1 MDANSMER
9 PREFDLNDTLERA
22 MQLFWAKRYEAT
34 SLDGIVAFIDRII
47 DDILAGPGRCGCFI
61 GKCAAAL
68 MLGGAAQAMAQADKT
83 YPEKTVRLVVPWAAG
98 GNIDVLT
105 RVVAQRLT
113 QVWSQQMLVD
123 NRGGANG
130 MIGSEQVVRATPDG
144 YTLLVDGLQTHAINP
159 LVFGKMTYD
168 TSRDLT
174 MIALLG
180 AVQHIL
186 VAHPSLPVRN
196 TRDVIALAKTRPR
209 EIAYATFGTGSMPHM
224 AGELFQQMTG
234 VTFLHIPYK
243 GGGPALTG
251 LLSGETS
258 LYWPGIAIATPH
270 IKAGKLR
277 ALGVA
282 GKSRAEELP
291 DLPTLAEQLKAP
303 AYDVTSIFAVM
314 APAATQRTVVGK
326 INAGV
331 AQVLALPEVRKIYAS
346 LGATLPEPLSPD
358 QTATLFKNESA
369 RWGKVVR
376 TANIHSNTP

>member
-1 MDANSMER
+1 M
-9 PREFDLNDTLERA
+9 
-22 MQLFWAKRYEAT
+22 KRMT
-34 SLDGIVAFIDRII
+34 KIMT
-47 DDILAGPGRCGCFI
+47 
-61 GKCAAAL
+61 AAL
-68 MLGGAAQAMAQADKT
+68 MLCGAAQAMAQADKAF
-83 YPEKTVRLVVPWAAG
+83 PEKTVRLVVPWAAG

-105 RVVAQRLT
+105 RVVAQHLT
-113 QVWSQQMLVD
+113 HVWSQQMLVD

-130 MIGSEQVVRATPDG
+130 MIGSEQVVRAAPDG
-144 YTLLVDGLQTHAINP
+144 YTLLIDGLQTHAINP
-159 LVFGKMTYD
+159 YVFAKMAYD
-168 TSRDLT
+168 TPRDLVMVT
-174 MIALLG
+174 LLG

-196 TRDVIALAKTRPR
+196 TRDVIALARARPR

-224 AGELFQQMTG
+224 AGELFQQITG
-234 VTFLHIPYK
+234 VTFLNVPYK

-291 DLPTLAEQLKAP
+291 DLPTLAEQLNAP
-303 AYDVTSIFAVM
+303 EYDVTSIFAVM
-314 APAATQRTVVGK
+314 APAATQRSVIGK

-331 AQVLALPEVRKIYAS
+331 AQVLALPEVRKVYAS
-346 LGATLPEPLSPD
+346 LGANLPEPLSPD
-358 QTATLFKNESA
+358 QTAALFKRESA

-376 TANIHSNTP
+376 AANLQSNTP

>member
-1 MDANSMER
+1 MKR
-9 PREFDLNDTLERA
+9 TTTCA
-22 MQLFWAKRYEAT
+22 MAM
-34 SLDGIVAFIDRII
+34 
-47 DDILAGPGRCGCFI
+47 LALYSS
-61 GKCAAAL
+61 AY
-68 MLGGAAQAMAQADKT
+68 AQADKS

-105 RVVAQRLT
+105 RVMAQRLS
-113 QVWSQQMLVD
+113 QAWGQQMLVD

-130 MIGSEQVVRATPDG
+130 MIGSEQVVRSAPDG
-144 YTLLVDGLQTHAINP
+144 YTLLIDGLQTHAINP
-159 LVFGKMTYD
+159 LVFSKMNYD
-168 TSRDLT
+168 TSRDLA

-186 VAHPSLPVRN
+186 VAHPSLPVKN
-196 TRDVIALAKTRPR
+196 TRDVVALAKSRPK

-234 VTFLHIPYK
+234 VTFLHVPYK

-258 LYWPGIAIATPH
+258 LCWPGIAIATPH
-270 IKAGKLR
+270 IKTGRLR

-282 GKSRAEELP
+282 SKRRADELP
-291 DLPTLAEQLKAP
+291 DLPTLAEQLRAP
-303 AYDVTSIFAVM
+303 DYDVTSIFAVM
-314 APAATQRTVVGK
+314 APAAAQKAVVAK

-331 AQVLALPEVRKIYAS
+331 MQTLATPEVRKAYAS
-346 LGATLPEPLSPD
+346 LGATLPDALSPE
-358 QTATLFKNESA
+358 QTAALFKSESA

-376 TANIHSNTP
+376 AADIKSSAP